1 MRSGLEVLRRVNMPQ
16 ADVMFRST
24 LASFEFG
31 RADLPSVLLAEQAVR
46 RTELENINLLV
57 EQQVRLAEIEKL
69 IGGEL

>member
-1 MRSGLEVLRRVNMPQ
+1 ML
-16 ADVMFRST
+16 RST
-24 LASFEFG
+24 LAAYEVG

-46 RTELENINLLV
+46 RTELENINVLV